1 MLKDI
6 LSISGHSGLFKLVA
20 QSSKSI
26 IVESLE
32 THQRMPVYFTSKV
45 SALEDIAIFT
55 DDDEIP
61 LAQIFE
67 KIYTME
73 NKGQTSVSSKST
85 NEDIK
90 DYFSDVLPDYDRER
104 VYVSDM
110 KKVLN
115 WYNILLEQNLLNFEE
130 KKKED
135 EKANTKS
142 EEKSESKAE
151 PKAKT
156 AKKTVKSSETKASKE
171 EKTEAKP
178 KKTTTKKAAK
188 KDE

>member
-20 QSSKSI
+20 QSTKSI

-32 THQRMPVYFTSKV
+32 THQKMPVYFSSKV
-45 SALEDIAIFT
+45 SALEDIAIYT
-55 DDDEIP
+55 DDEEIP

-67 KIYTME
+67 KIYKME
-73 NKGQTSVSSKST
+73 NKGKTSVTAKSS

-90 DYFSDVLPDYDRER
+90 EYFGDILPDYDKER

-115 WYNILLEQNLLNFEE
+115 WYNILLSQNMLNFEE
-130 KKKED
+130 QK
-135 EKANTKS
+135 
-142 EEKSESKAE
+142 KAE
-151 PKAKT
+151 KKAAEKTEEVKEAKPKAT
-156 AKKTVKSSETKASKE
+156 AKKAAAKE
-171 EKTEAKP
+171 ETESKP
-178 KKTTTKKAAK
+178 KKTTAKKTTKKN
-188 KDE
+188 E

>member
-20 QSSKSI
+20 QSTKSI

-32 THQRMPVYFTSKV
+32 THQKMPVYFSSKV
-45 SALEDIAIFT
+45 SALEDIAIYT
-55 DDDEIP
+55 DNEEIP

-67 KIYTME
+67 KIYKME
-73 NKGQTSVSSKST
+73 NKGKTSVTAKSS

-90 DYFSDVLPDYDRER
+90 EYFGDILPDYDKER

-115 WYNILLEQNLLNFEE
+115 WYNILLSQNMLNFEE
-130 KKKED
+130 QK
-135 EKANTKS
+135 
-142 EEKSESKAE
+142 KAE
-151 PKAKT
+151 KKAAEKTEEVKEAKPKAT
-156 AKKTVKSSETKASKE
+156 AKKATAKE
-171 EKTEAKP
+171 ETEAKP
-178 KKTTTKKAAK
+178 KKTTAKKTTKKN
-188 KDE
+188 E

>member
-20 QSSKSI
+20 QSTKSI

-32 THQRMPVYFTSKV
+32 THQKMPVYFSSKV
-45 SALEDIAIFT
+45 SALEDIAIYT
-55 DDDEIP
+55 DDEEIP

-67 KIYTME
+67 KIYKME
-73 NKGQTSVSSKST
+73 NKGKTSVTAKSS

-90 DYFSDVLPDYDRER
+90 EYFGDILPDYDKER

-115 WYNILLEQNLLNFEE
+115 WYNILLSQNMLNFEE
-130 KKKED
+130 QK
-135 EKANTKS
+135 
-142 EEKSESKAE
+142 KAE
-151 PKAKT
+151 KKAAEKTEEVKEAKPKAT
-156 AKKTVKSSETKASKE
+156 AKKAAAKE
-171 EKTEAKP
+171 ETEAKP
-178 KKTTTKKAAK
+178 KKTTAKKTTKKN
-188 KDE
+188 E

>member
-20 QSSKSI
+20 QSTKSI

-32 THQRMPVYFTSKV
+32 THQKMPVYFSSKV
-45 SALEDIAIFT
+45 SALEDIAIYT
-55 DDDEIP
+55 DDEEIP

-67 KIYTME
+67 KIYKME
-73 NKGQTSVSSKST
+73 NKGKTSVTAKSS

-90 DYFSDVLPDYDRER
+90 EYFGDILPDYDKER

-115 WYNILLEQNLLNFEE
+115 WYNILLSQNMLNFEE
-130 KKKED
+130 QK
-135 EKANTKS
+135 
-142 EEKSESKAE
+142 KAE
-151 PKAKT
+151 KKAAEKTEEVKEAKPKAT
-156 AKKTVKSSETKASKE
+156 AKKATAKE
-171 EKTEAKP
+171 ETEAKP
-178 KKTTTKKAAK
+178 KKTTAKKTTKKN
-188 KDE
+188 E

>member
-20 QSSKSI
+20 QSTKSI

-32 THQRMPVYFTSKV
+32 THQKMPVYFSSKV
-45 SALEDIAIFT
+45 SALEDIAIYT
-55 DDDEIP
+55 DDEEVP

-67 KIYTME
+67 KIYKME
-73 NKGQTSVSSKST
+73 NKGQTSVSAKSS

-90 DYFSDVLPDYDRER
+90 DYFGDVLPDYDKSR

-115 WYNILLEQNLLNFEE
+115 WYNILLSQNMLNFDEE
-130 KKKED
+130 KKAEKKAAEKTEEVKEAKT
-135 EKANTKS
+135 KA
-142 EEKSESKAE
+142 
-151 PKAKT
+151 T
-156 AKKTVKSSETKASKE
+156 AKKTAAKE
-171 EKTEAKP
+171 ETEAKP
-178 KKTTTKKAAK
+178 KKTTTKKTTK

>member
-20 QSSKSI
+20 QSTKSI

-32 THQRMPVYFTSKV
+32 THQKMPVYFSSKV
-45 SALEDIAIFT
+45 SALEDIAIYT
-55 DDDEIP
+55 DDEEIP

-67 KIYTME
+67 KIYKME
-73 NKGQTSVSSKST
+73 NKGKTSVTAKSS

-90 DYFSDVLPDYDRER
+90 EYFGDILPDYDKER

-115 WYNILLEQNLLNFEE
+115 WYNILLSQNMLNFEE
-130 KKKED
+130 QK
-135 EKANTKS
+135 
-142 EEKSESKAE
+142 KAE
-151 PKAKT
+151 KKAAEKTEEVKEAKPKAT
-156 AKKTVKSSETKASKE
+156 TKKAAAKE
-171 EKTEAKP
+171 ETEAKP
-178 KKTTTKKAAK
+178 KKTTAKKTTKKN
-188 KDE
+188 E